1 MLKVIRAAVQDYDTA
16 VEHYSAAL
24 DALAMTPAEGAARTR
39 VTQLLNRAQVRPSL
53 LSSPLLL
60 CLEHTRASK
69 GSAGERGR

>member
-24 DALAMTPAEGAARTR
+24 DALATTPAEGAARTR
-39 VTQLLNRAQVRPSL
+39 VTLLLNRAQVLPSL
-53 LSSPLLL
+53 LSLLL

-69 GSAGERGR
+69 GSAGWRGR